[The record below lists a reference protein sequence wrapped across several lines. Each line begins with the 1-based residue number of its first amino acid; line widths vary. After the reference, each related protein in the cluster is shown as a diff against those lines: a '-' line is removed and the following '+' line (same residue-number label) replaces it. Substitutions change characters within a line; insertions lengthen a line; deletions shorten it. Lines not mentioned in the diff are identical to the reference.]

1 VKDIFHPVIA
11 SASFRVMSNMAI
23 KMHQIYR
30 KIVMENQPNK
40 DFTLLWS
47 I

>member
-1 VKDIFHPVIA
+1 VIA
-11 SASFRVMSNMAI
+11 SASFRVLSNMAI